1 MKITT
6 KISFKQYVKLLY
18 SLAYEKIALRFLICF
33 AFIILLWIIFYH
45 TNIISLPKPLIYQ
58 YITLGLIAIVQP
70 ILIFITIRSNYYSSN
85 QLMETLVMELSP
97 DIIKINGESYY
108 MEIKWDKLFKIV
120 EKQNWF
126 LLYQNNLSAIIIPK
140 KDMSETDINNLRTFL
155 NNTIDVPLELLE
167 MQVSK

>member
-45 TNIISLPKPLIYQ
+45 TNIFNLPKPLIYQ

-70 ILIFITIRSNYYSSN
+70 VLIFITIRSNYYSSN
-85 QLMETLVMELSP
+85 QLMETLVIDLSP
-97 DIIKINGESYY
+97 EDIKINGESYY
-108 MEIKWDKLFKIV
+108 MEIKWEKLFKIV

-140 KDMSETDINNLRTFL
+140 KDMSEIDINNFRTFV
-155 NNTIDVPLELLE
+155 NNTTEVPSELIE
-167 MQVSK
+167 I